1 VTTALVTGAARRV
14 GAATVLELASVGFDV
29 AIHYNGSDSEAE
41 HVAERARAY
50 GVDAWTIQAD
60 LSDRTQIASLVERV
74 QARWKT
80 LDLLVNNASLFSPT
94 PFTQIDDLAWDTMLG
109 VNLSAP
115 FFLCRDLMPQL
126 LGSQMK
132 GGALVVHMGDIGAE
146 RPLSGYAHYSVSKAG
161 LVMLMRA
168 MAVELG
174 PQVRSVAVCPG
185 HVAWPEGWSEAM
197 RSRLSARVPLE
208 RIGEPEDVARL
219 IRFLAVEG
227 YYLNGDT
234 INVDGGLSARY

>member
-1 VTTALVTGAARRV
+1 MATALVTGAARRV

-29 AIHYNGSDSEAE
+29 AIHYNGSGDEAE
-41 HVAERARAY
+41 QVAQSAREH
-50 GVDAWTIQAD
+50 GVQAWTVQAD
-60 LSDRTQIASLVERV
+60 LADRAQVAQLVAQV
-74 QARWKT
+74 QARWKS

-94 PFTQIDDLAWDTMLG
+94 PFTEIEDDAWDKMLG

-115 FFLCRDLMPQL
+115 FFLCRDLMEQL
-126 LGSQMK
+126 LLSDMK
-132 GGALVVHMGDIGAE
+132 GGALVVHMADIGAD

-174 PQVRSVAVCPG
+174 PQIRSVAVCPG
-185 HVAWPEGWSEAM
+185 HVAWPENWSEEM
-197 RSRLSARVPLE
+197 RVRLSARVPLE
-208 RIGEPEDVARL
+208 RIGEAGDVARL

-227 YYLNGDT
+227 CYLNGET
-234 INVDGGLSARY
+234 INVDGGLAARY